1 MQSASDAEILERAL
15 IENRVIISADTD
27 FGTLLALRAESKP
40 SFILFRGMATRRPE
54 KQIQV
59 LSANLKALTES
70 LENGCVVV
78 FDQNRIRVRNLPIG
92 G

>member
-1 MQSASDAEILERAL
+1 MKFLIDNAL
-15 IENRVIISADTD
+15 S
-27 FGTLLALRAESKP
+27 
-40 SFILFRGMATRRPE
+40 SFILFRGITTRRPE
-54 KQIQV
+54 IQIKV
-59 LSANLKALTES
+59 LLANLPHLTES

>member
-1 MQSASDAEILERAL
+1 MNLQLQI
-15 IENRVIISADTD
+15 
-27 FGTLLALRAESKP
+27 LLA
-40 SFILFRGMATRRPE
+40 
-54 KQIQV
+54 
-59 LSANLKALTES
+59 NLPNLEEF

>member
-1 MQSASDAEILERAL
+1 M
-15 IENRVIISADTD
+15 T
-27 FGTLLALRAESKP
+27 
-40 SFILFRGMATRRPE
+40 TRRPE
-54 KQIQV
+54 KQIKV
-59 LSANLKALTES
+59 LLANLPDLKES